1 MSYKAKLRSKAVQTA
16 MNSVAMLAM
25 VTLLLASARVIGYA
39 LALVAFAA
47 VIWIATIKSF
57 ATTMPAQLMITV
69 GLLADYDRG
78 AEIARP
84 TLFATGVVLGAAVVT
99 QPNVQELVNRQVMR
113 IAHLP
118 GYRQDRQLVVLPQV
132 LYIANI
138 VLIAGLA
145 VTVLAKA
152 SLWPLLIAAIVE
164 YAGVGFVA
172 VQALRIQLRGRTQEN
187 AFRAAL
193 HAYDPKFAVY
203 FTGPENTEYQ
213 LLMWLPYLERIGE
226 RFVVIV
232 REKQAALTFAKATSM
247 PVIHAPAIRHV
258 EDSVIDS
265 LRACFFVNNG
275 AKNSHMVRFS
285 QLTHIQL
292 LHGDSD
298 KASSFNPVTVMF
310 DRIFVAGQAGI
321 DRYAANGVHIP
332 LDRFNIVGRPQVE
345 SIAVTDA
352 SIADTPDE
360 SKTVLYATTW
370 VGHYTDANYCSLAY
384 GERIVSALLARGAR
398 VIFRPHPYSARHPDS
413 VRQVAR
419 IDQLLAEDAAKTGRQ
434 HLYGDAATGQMS
446 VIDCV
451 NASDAL
457 VGDVSA
463 VATDWLYS
471 AKPFAL
477 TNPFGLS
484 SEAYESEFP
493 LARAAYVLDEA
504 VTTLDEVL
512 DKLLHT
518 DPMAEDR
525 RTIRR
530 YYLGDFPPA
539 HYADAFVD
547 TARRYVRE
555 DHVVRAAIVGRTV
568 DSLEPDAPEDAAAVD
583 EGFVADAV
591 SDSDE
596 NMARAPR

>member
-1 MSYKAKLRSKAVQTA
+1 MSYKAILRSRALQTA
-16 MNSVAMLAM
+16 MNTVAMVAM

-47 VIWIATIKSF
+47 VIWIATTKSF
-57 ATTMPAQLMITV
+57 ATTMPAQLMITI

-84 TLFATGVVLGAAVVT
+84 TLFATGLVLAASVVT

-118 GYRQDRQLVVLPQV
+118 GYRKDRQLVVLPRV
-132 LYIANI
+132 LYVGTI
-138 VLIAGLA
+138 VLIAALA

-152 SLWPLLIAAIVE
+152 SLWPLLIASIVE
-164 YAGVGFVA
+164 YAGIAFVA
-172 VQALRIQLRGRTQEN
+172 VQALRFQLGGRTEEN
-187 AFRAAL
+187 AVRAAL
-193 HAYDPKFAVY
+193 NAYKPKFAVY

-213 LLMWLPYLERIGE
+213 LLMWLPYFERIGE

-232 REKQAALTFAKATSM
+232 REKQASLTFAKATSM
-247 PVIHAPAIRHV
+247 PVIHAPALHQV
-258 EDSVIDS
+258 EDCVTDS
-265 LRACFFVNNG
+265 MHACFFVNNG

-285 QLTHIQL
+285 NLTHIQL

-298 KASSFNPVTVMF
+298 KASSFNPVTAMF

-321 DRYAANGVHIP
+321 DRYAANGVDIAA
-332 LDRFNIVGRPQVE
+332 DRFDIVGRPQVE

-360 SKTVLYATTW
+360 GKTVLYATTW
-370 VGHYTDANYCSLAY
+370 VGLYTDANYCSLAY
-384 GERIVSALLARGAR
+384 GESIVSALLARGAR
-398 VIFRPHPYSARHPDS
+398 VIFRPHPYSARNPAS

-434 HLYGDAATGQMS
+434 HLYGEAATGEMS

-484 SEAYESEFP
+484 SEEYESEFP

-518 DPMAEDR
+518 DPMADER
-525 RTIRR
+525 RLTRR
-530 YYLGDFPPA
+530 YYLGDFPPEG
-539 HYADAFVD
+539 YAYAFVD
-547 TARRYVRE
+547 TARRYVLE
-555 DHVVRAAIVGRTV
+555 DHVPRADVVGRTA
-568 DSLEPDAPEDAAAVD
+568 DRIEPDAQEDEDAVD
-583 EGFVADAV
+583 EGAVTDPV

>member
-1 MSYKAKLRSKAVQTA
+1 MSYKAKLRSKAMQTA
-16 MNSVAMLAM
+16 TNSVAMLAM

-39 LALVAFAA
+39 LALVAFAG
-47 VIWIATIKSF
+47 VIWIAAIKSF

-69 GLLADYDRG
+69 GLLADYDPG
-78 AEIARP
+78 ADIARP
-84 TLFATGVVLGAAVVT
+84 TLFATGIVLGAIVVT
-99 QPNVQELVNRQVMR
+99 QPSLQELVNRQVMR

-118 GYRQDRQLVVLPQV
+118 GYRQDGQLVVLPQV
-132 LYIANI
+132 LYVANI

-152 SLWPLLIAAIVE
+152 SLWPLLVAAIVE
-164 YAGVGFVA
+164 CAGVGFVA
-172 VQALRIQLRGRTQEN
+172 VQALRFQLRGRTQDN

-193 HAYDPKFAVY
+193 SAYDPKFAVY

-232 REKQAALTFAKATSM
+232 REKQASLTFAKATSM
-247 PVIHAPAIRHV
+247 PVIHAPAIHHV
-258 EDSVIDS
+258 EESVTDSMRV
-265 LRACFFVNNG
+265 CFFVNNG

-285 QLTHIQL
+285 HLTHIQL

-321 DRYAANGVHIP
+321 DRYAANGVNIP
-332 LDRFNIVGRPQVE
+332 ADRFDIVGRPQVE

-352 SIADTPDE
+352 SIADTPDG

-370 VGHYTDANYCSLAY
+370 VGLYTDTNYCSLAY

-398 VIFRPHPYSARHPDS
+398 VIFRPHPYSARHPAS

-434 HLYGDAATGQMS
+434 HLYGEAATGGMS
-446 VIDCV
+446 VFDCV

-471 AKPFAL
+471 AKPLAL
-477 TNPFGLS
+477 TNPIGLS
-484 SEAYESEFP
+484 SEAYESDFP

-504 VTTLDEVL
+504 VTTLDDVL
-512 DKLLHT
+512 DKLLRT
-518 DPMAEDR
+518 DPIAEDR
-525 RTIRR
+525 RMIRR

-547 TARRYVRE
+547 TARRYVLE
-555 DHVVRAAIVGRTV
+555 DHVLRADIAGRTV
-568 DSLEPDAPEDAAAVD
+568 DNFEPDAPEDEAALD
-583 EGFVADAV
+583 EGV

-596 NMARAPR
+596 NMARA

>member
-1 MSYKAKLRSKAVQTA
+1 MSFKAKLRSKAIVTA
-16 MNSVAMLAM
+16 MNSVAMLAA
-25 VTLLLASARVIGYA
+25 VTLLLGSARVTGYA
-39 LALVAFAA
+39 LALVAFVA
-47 VIWIATIKSF
+47 VIWIAMTKSF
-57 ATTMPAQLMITV
+57 ATTMPAQLMITI

-78 AEIARP
+78 ADIARP
-84 TLFATGVVLGAAVVT
+84 TLFATGVILGAAIVT
-99 QPNVQELVNRQVMR
+99 QPNLQELVNRQVMR
-113 IAHLP
+113 VANLP
-118 GYRQDRQLVVLPQV
+118 GYRKDRHLVVPPRV
-132 LYIANI
+132 LYVANV

-164 YAGVGFVA
+164 SAGVAFVA
-172 VQALRIQLRGRTQEN
+172 VQAIRIQLRGRAERN

-193 HAYDPKFAVY
+193 DAYAPKFAVY

-213 LLMWLPYLERIGE
+213 LLMWLPYLDRIGE
-226 RFVVIV
+226 RFVVIA
-232 REKQAALTFAKATSM
+232 REKPASVTFAKATSM
-247 PVIHAPAIRHV
+247 PVIHAPAMHQV
-258 EDSVIDS
+258 EDCITDS

-285 QLTHIQL
+285 HLTHIQL

-321 DRYAANGVHIP
+321 DRYAANGVDIP
-332 LDRFNIVGRPQVE
+332 ADRFDIVGRPQVE
-345 SIAVTDA
+345 SIAVSDA
-352 SIADTPDE
+352 SIGDTPDE

-370 VGHYTDANYCSLAY
+370 VGHYTDANYCSLAH
-384 GERIVSALLARGAR
+384 GERIVSALLARGVR
-398 VIFRPHPYSARHPDS
+398 VIFRPHPYSAKHPPS
-413 VRQVAR
+413 LRQVAG
-419 IDQLLAEDAAKTGRQ
+419 IDQLLAEDAAKTGRR
-434 HLYGDAATGQMS
+434 HLYGEAAAREMS

-451 NASDAL
+451 NVSDAL

-484 SEAYESEFP
+484 REAYESEFP
-493 LARAAYVLDEA
+493 LSRAAYVLDAA

-518 DPMAEDR
+518 DPMADDR
-525 RTIRR
+525 RLIRR

-547 TARRYVRE
+547 TARRYVLE
-555 DHVVRAAIVGRTV
+555 DPVLPDGIVERTMG
-568 DSLEPDAPEDAAAVD
+568 SIEPDAPEDVADD
-583 EGFVADAV
+583 EGIAADSV

-596 NMARAPR
+596 NKARA

>member
-1 MSYKAKLRSKAVQTA
+1 MSYKAVLGPKAMQTA
-16 MNSVAMLAM
+16 MNCVAMLAM
-25 VTLLLASARVIGYA
+25 VTLLLAAARVTGYA

-47 VIWIATIKSF
+47 VIWIATTKSF
-57 ATTMPAQLMITV
+57 AITMPAQVMITV
-69 GLLADYDRG
+69 GLLADYDRS
-78 AEIARP
+78 ADIARP
-84 TLFATGVVLGAAVVT
+84 TLLATGIVLGATVVT
-99 QPNVQELVNRQVMR
+99 QPSLQEIVNRQVMR

-118 GYRQDRQLVVLPQV
+118 GYRQDRQLVVLPRILFV
-132 LYIANI
+132 ANI

-145 VTVLAKA
+145 VTVLTKA
-152 SLWPLLIAAIVE
+152 SPWPLLIAAIIDSV
-164 YAGVGFVA
+164 GVAFVA
-172 VQALRIQLRGRTQEN
+172 IQALRMQLGVRTEEN
-187 AFRAAL
+187 AFRIAL
-193 HAYDPKFAVY
+193 NAYEPKFAVY
-203 FTGPENTEYQ
+203 FTGPEDTEYQ
-213 LLMWLPYLERIGE
+213 LLMWLPYLERIGQ
-226 RFVVIV
+226 RFVVIA
-232 REKQAALTFAKATSM
+232 REKQASLTFAKATSI
-247 PVIHAPAIRHV
+247 PVIHAPAIHQV
-258 EDSVIDS
+258 EDCVTDS
-265 LRACFFVNNG
+265 MRACFFVNNG

-285 QLTHIQL
+285 QMTHIQL

-298 KASSFNPVTVMF
+298 KASSFNPVTAMF

-321 DRYAANGVHIP
+321 DRYAANGVHITA
-332 LDRFNIVGRPQVE
+332 DRFDIVGRPQVE

-360 SKTVLYATTW
+360 RKTVLYATTW
-370 VGHYTDANYCSLAY
+370 VGLHTDANYCSLAY
-384 GERIVSALLARGAR
+384 GDRIVSALLARGAR
-398 VIFRPHPYSARHPDS
+398 VIFRPHPYSAKHAAS

-434 HLYGDAATGQMS
+434 HLYGEAATEDMS
-446 VIDCV
+446 VFDCV

-484 SEAYESEFP
+484 TEGYESEFP

-525 RTIRR
+525 RLIRR

-547 TARRYVRE
+547 MARRYVLE
-555 DHVVRAAIVGRTV
+555 DNVAQADIVGATV
-568 DSLEPDAPEDAAAVD
+568 DSIEPAATADVGAVD
-583 EGFVADAV
+583 EGVAADPV

-596 NMARAPR
+596 NMARTHR